1 MFRTLPNFGSDPRN
15 VAEVVRQML
24 NGKTNNTGIVEL
36 SANNGRTTTIYDE
49 RISSDSVISL
59 TPVSMTAA
67 ASYVPYGSFQDL
79 SSQTIASTTV
89 AYPMV
94 FDTVDFAL
102 GLTRVDNSKI
112 KAEYS
117 GLYNIQF
124 SSQFANADSQL
135 QDISI
140 WFRKNGT
147 NVPNS
152 NGEFTVN
159 NRHGSI
165 DGGLIATF
173 NIFLELAKDDYFEI
187 MWRASN
193 TAVTMKY
200 IAAQT
205 SPTRP
210 ATPSVICTV
219 SYVSANSFTAN
230 LFAEAYV
237 SSQTQGQAIITHPAN
252 SVAGLTYKY
261 SIIG

>member
-1 MFRTLPNFGSDPRN
+1 MFKTLPQFGADPRN
-15 VAEVVRQML
+15 VSEVVRGLM
-24 NGKTNNTGIVEL
+24 NGKSNNTGVINLAV
-36 SANNGRTTTIYDE
+36 SGAKTTIIYDE
-49 RISSDSVISL
+49 RISPDSIISL
-59 TPVSMTAA
+59 TPASMTAS

-79 SSQTIASTTV
+79 TTQSITSTTA
-89 AYPMV
+89 AYPMS
-94 FDTVDFAL
+94 FNTLDFAL
-102 GLTRVDNSKI
+102 GLSLVDGTKI

-159 NRHGSI
+159 SRHGSI

-187 MWRASN
+187 MWSGTN
-193 TAVTMKY
+193 TLISMKY
-200 IAAQT
+200 LAAQT

-219 SYVSANSFTAN
+219 SYVSANSFTTN

-237 SSQTQGQAIITHPAN
+237 SSQIQGQATITHPAN
-252 SVAGLTYKY
+252 TLTGVTYKY

>member
-1 MFRTLPNFGSDPRN
+1 MFRTLPQFGADPRN
-15 VAEVVRQML
+15 VAEVVRGLM
-24 NGKTNNTGIVEL
+24 NGKSNNTGTIDL
-36 SANNGRTTTIYDE
+36 AAGGAKTTTIYDE
-49 RISSDSVISL
+49 RISPDSVISL
-59 TPVSMTAA
+59 TPVSMTAS

-79 SSQTIASTTV
+79 TTQSITSTTT
-89 AYPMV
+89 AYPMS
-94 FDTVDFAL
+94 FNTLDFAL
-102 GLTRVDNSKI
+102 GLTLVDSTKI

-135 QDISI
+135 QDVSV

-152 NGEFTVN
+152 NGEFTIN

-187 MWRASN
+187 MWSGTN
-193 TAVTMKY
+193 TLVSMKY
-200 IAAQT
+200 LAAKT

-219 SYVSANSFTAN
+219 SYVSANSFTTN
-230 LFAEAYV
+230 LFADAFV
-237 SSQTQGQAIITHPAN
+237 SSQIQGQAVITHPAN
-252 SVAGLTYKY
+252 SLTGVTYKY

>member
-24 NGKTNNTGIVEL
+24 NGKTNNTGTIDL
-36 SANNGRTTTIYDE
+36 ATGGARTTTIYDE

-59 TPVSMTAA
+59 TPVSMTAS

-79 SSQTIASTTV
+79 TTQTIASTTT
-89 AYPMV
+89 AYPMA
-94 FDTVDFAL
+94 FNTLDFAL
-102 GLTRVDNSKI
+102 GLTIVDGTKI

-135 QDISI
+135 QDISV

-147 NVPNS
+147 NVANT
-152 NGEFTVN
+152 NGDFTIN
-159 NRHGSI
+159 NRHGSK

-187 MWRASN
+187 MWSATN
-193 TAVTMKY
+193 IAVAMQY
-200 IAAQT
+200 IAPQT

-210 ATPSVICTV
+210 GTPSVICTV
-219 SYVSANSFTAN
+219 SYVSANSFTTN
-230 LFAEAYV
+230 LFAEAFV
-237 SSQTQGQAIITHPAN
+237 SSQTQGQAVITHPAN
-252 SVAGLTYKY
+252 TLTGLTYKY

>member
-1 MFRTLPNFGSDPRN
+1 MFRTLPNFGQDPRG
-15 VAEVVRQML
+15 VAEVVRNIM
-24 NGKTNNTGIVEL
+24 NGKTNNVGTIDLAIDG
-36 SANNGRTTTIYDE
+36 AKTTTIYDE
-49 RISSDSVISL
+49 RISPDSVISL
-59 TPVSMTAA
+59 TPVSMTAS

-79 SSQTIASTTV
+79 TTQSIASTTT
-89 AYPMV
+89 AYPMS
-94 FDTVDFAL
+94 FNTLDFAL
-102 GLTRVDNSKI
+102 GLSIVNSTKI

-135 QDISI
+135 QDVSI

-152 NGEFTVN
+152 NGEFTIN

-187 MWRASN
+187 MWSGTN
-193 TAVTMKY
+193 TLISMKHL
-200 IAAQT
+200 AAQT

-219 SYVSANSFTAN
+219 SYVSANSFTTN
-230 LFAEAYV
+230 LFAEAFV
-237 SSQTQGQAIITHPAN
+237 SSQTQGQAVITHPAN
-252 SVAGLTYKY
+252 TLAGVTYKY